1 MSEIEANIAGAAQ
14 AVENSISAALKD
26 FSGGIGSFI
35 TGGHA
40 RTHDPKPVEELDG
53 ARTKKEAEA
62 AAQDGQINT
71 NLTDLTGTQQKP
83 AHENDNGF
91 GI

>member
-26 FSGGIGSFI
+26 FSGGIGTFI

-40 RTHDPKPVEELDG
+40 RTHDPKPVELDG
-53 ARTKKEAEA
+53 AHTKKEAEA
-62 AAQDGQINT
+62 AAQDGQLNT
-71 NLTDLTGTQQKP
+71 NLTDLTGTQQQP